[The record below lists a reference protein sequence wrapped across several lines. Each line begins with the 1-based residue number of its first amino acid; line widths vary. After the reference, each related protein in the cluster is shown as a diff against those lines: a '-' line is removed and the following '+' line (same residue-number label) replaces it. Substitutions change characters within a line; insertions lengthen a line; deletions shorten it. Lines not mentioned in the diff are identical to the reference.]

1 MVAPSNEPKDGR
13 PSDELGPRL
22 RDDVEKVLDDPV
34 PEELMRRTLDRVR
47 QQRPTVAR
55 ISKRPIRRNLA
66 IAMAVAA
73 SLAAMA
79 LWMTSEPRNNGT
91 AEVAETPTSDPS
103 MEVPSESVDESSQ
116 APTMWAYHQVLRED
130 LESLDNVLDVHASR
144 LGNADPE
151 SLRMGI
157 SLYNEGATTES

>member
-1 MVAPSNEPKDGR
+1 MVAPSNKPEDRR

-22 RDDVEKVLDDPV
+22 RDDVERVLDEPV
-34 PEELMRRTLDRVR
+34 PEELMRRTVDRVR

-55 ISKRPIRRNLA
+55 ISKRPIRRNLV
-66 IAMAVAA
+66 IALAVAA

-79 LWMTSEPRNNGT
+79 LWMTSEPPSNGS
-91 AEVAETPTSDPS
+91 AEVVEALTPDSS
-103 MEVPSESVDESSQ
+103 IEVPPESVDESSPT
-116 APTMWAYHQVLRED
+116 PTMWAYHQVLWED
-130 LESLDNVLDVHASR
+130 LESLDDVLDAHATR